1 MLFMEIFVVYRENH
15 TEDINTICEQN
26 EDFLNVS

>member
-1 MLFMEIFVVYRENH
+1 MLFKEISVVYRENH
-15 TEDINTICEQN
+15 TEDISTICGRN